1 MTYRIEFVLHGL
13 PAMERNRNRHW
24 AAVRKEERAWK
35 RAVFFAVGRRLP
47 PAPLARARVT
57 YTRHSAV
64 EPDPDN
70 ATEAFKPITDAI
82 RLGRR
87 CDGLP
92 ILVDDKPEN
101 FVDGRPVVRWEPAPP
116 RRGHI
121 TVLIEE
127 EEPND
132 AEGFAAGNHAA

>member
-13 PAMERNRNRHW
+13 PTPDRNARRHW
-24 AAVRKEERAWK
+24 RRRYEEDRAWK

-47 PAPLARARVT
+47 PAPLACARVT
-57 YTRHSAV
+57 YTRHSSV

-70 ATEAFKPITDAI
+70 SLESFKPVTDAI
-82 RLGRR
+82 RLGRK

-92 ILVDDKPEN
+92 ILIDDKPEN
-101 FVDGRPVVRWEPAPP
+101 FVGGRPVVLWEPAPP

-127 EEPND
+127 EEPTH
-132 AEGFAAGNHAA
+132 GQGIAAGNHAA